1 VNCATLEKYF
11 GIIKA
16 RRGRIAGR
24 HAHVIP
30 ALTSSEL
37 SDAWAGLSNDRS
49 VLVATLWTV

>member
-24 HAHVIP
+24 QAHVIP